1 LNWFELGFELGLT
14 PPFELK
20 KSFFG
25 FSSKFGQSFY
35 NRILRYS
42 LPIGLDLAINAVQS
56 KFEPLE
62 IDSLGALS
70 FIQNPIFRG
79 LS

>member
-1 LNWFELGFELGLT
+1 MNWFELGFELGLT
-14 PPFELK
+14 PPIELK
-20 KSFFG
+20 KSFFE

-42 LPIGLDLAINAVQS
+42 LPIGLDLSLNSVQS

-62 IDSLGALS
+62 INSLGALS

-79 LS
+79 LN

>member
-1 LNWFELGFELGLT
+1 MNWFEFSFELGLT
-14 PPFELK
+14 PPIELK
-20 KSFFG
+20 KSFFE
-25 FSSKFGQSFY
+25 FNSKFGQSFY

-42 LPIGLDLAINAVQS
+42 LPIGLDLAINSVQS

-62 IDSLGALS
+62 INSLGALS

-79 LS
+79 LN